1 MPWSVLLLGFLVYV
15 ASIVLVLCLG
25 GLNADVTQTGLWPRG
40 AIVTE
45 RGGLLRALGRG
56 APHGHRAFSELVFGQ
71 DSMGAEVVNEGDIE
85 GGTVDYDE
93 GESRHSHTSH
103 EQAAGFGYLEDDD
116 IEDW

>member
-1 MPWSVLLLGFLVYV
+1 M
-15 ASIVLVLCLG
+15 
-25 GLNADVTQTGLWPRG
+25 GLNTDVAQTGLWPRG

-45 RGGLLRALGRG
+45 LGGLLRALGRG

-103 EQAAGFGYLEDDD
+103 EPAAGYGYLEDDD